1 MIYHRIIAIID
12 LLFVGFVMRV
22 VLGELKVLSEI
33 SPILFVMFFALI
45 SVLMLVVMFIKK
57 EEKTVTYKGK

>member
-1 MIYHRIIAIID
+1 MIYYRIIAIID